1 MRTRLFGTPVAD
13 VTEVEDCR
21 EPPREE
27 GREVNGSRSG
37 NSGGEPEPWSFF
49 FSFFY
54 ADCPT
59 RLICQCTL

>member
-49 FSFFY
+49 FLFFL
-54 ADCPT
+54 C
-59 RLICQCTL
+59 

>member
-37 NSGGEPEPWSFF
+37 NSGGEPEP
-49 FSFFY
+49 
-54 ADCPT
+54 
-59 RLICQCTL
+59 